1 MNTTIKVLSSE
12 DIQAVTGGVT
22 PFVAG
27 AIWGARTVVK
37 IYAIYKAS
45 EAL

>member
-1 MNTTIKVLSSE
+1 MNTEIKVLSTE
-12 DIQAVTGGVT
+12 DIEAVTGGAA

-37 IYAIYKAS
+37 IYAIYKAA